1 MNIDGPCPRGA
12 HSLEREVRHS
22 TQSAA
27 MIPASAAG
35 AKSETQAL
43 WVTECHRVVSGQKHR
58 QGHKEKAGDW
68 VIEGEAIWEKGH
80 L

>member
-1 MNIDGPCPRGA
+1 
-12 HSLEREVRHS
+12 
-22 TQSAA
+22 